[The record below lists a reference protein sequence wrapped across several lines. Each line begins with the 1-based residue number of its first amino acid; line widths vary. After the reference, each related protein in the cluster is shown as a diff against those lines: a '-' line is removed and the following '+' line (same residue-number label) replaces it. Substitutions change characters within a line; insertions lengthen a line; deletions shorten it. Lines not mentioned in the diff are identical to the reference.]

1 MSSILA
7 GISFPFRIEG
17 VGLPAPA
24 FGTNVIKSAL
34 IVLLRTSKGSRVMR
48 PNVGNNLQKL
58 IFENQG
64 PVMRSLIQREIL
76 VSINSFLPQVTVRG
90 LDFIENEHAIQVNVK
105 YTVQGVTDETG
116 PVTIGQRG

>member
-1 MSSILA
+1 
-7 GISFPFRIEG
+7 
-17 VGLPAPA
+17 
-24 FGTNVIKSAL
+24 
-34 IVLLRTSKGSRVMR
+34 MR